1 MTIAQPQ
8 QTGDTLH
15 SELQQTGAA
24 KPRETDDVQRRDLFA
39 RLLLPWYRTS
49 HRDLPW
55 RRRAGDAYAVWISE
69 IMLQQTTVAAVIPF
83 YERWMERFP
92 TVEHLADADIEDVL
106 RHWAGLGYYARARNL
121 HKAAQMVV
129 ERHGGALPRSAEGLR
144 ALPGI
149 GRYTA
154 GAVASIAYNLREP
167 LVDANVARVLS
178 RVFGF
183 TEDMRSSAA
192 AQERLWTLAADLVP
206 EGDASYFNQAMM
218 ELGALVCS
226 AAAPR
231 CEHCPLQSLCFAFA
245 SGEPTAYPESLGA
258 KRWLDIDDAAV
269 AVTDRRGR
277 LLIVQRPL
285 SAPLWGGLWE
295 LPRVTRQADET
306 IDEAAQ
312 RAIGSAGI
320 SGVPLSPFGQVKHVV
335 ANRRV
340 TLHGFR
346 GHIENVVETGASAA
360 WIGDALGKGASV
372 AWIEP
377 AQAADFPMAT
387 PQTKLIAL
395 WNQDNGQGRLEI

>member
-1 MTIAQPQ
+1 MTIAP
-8 QTGDTLH
+8 
-15 SELQQTGAA
+15 S
-24 KPRETDDVQRRDLFA
+24 RETGDVQRRDLFA
-39 RLLLPWYRTS
+39 RLLLPWYRTA

-55 RRRAGDAYAVWISE
+55 RRRAGDPYAVWISE

-92 TVEHLADADIEDVL
+92 TVELLAAAEIDDVL

-129 ERHGGALPRSAEGLR
+129 ERHGGVLPRSAEELR

-154 GAVASIAYNLREP
+154 GAVSSIAYNRREP

-178 RVFGF
+178 RVFGYA
-183 TEDMRSSAA
+183 EDMRSSSA
-192 AQERLWTLAADLVP
+192 AQERLWNLAADLVP
-206 EGDASYFNQAMM
+206 EGDASDFNQAMM

-226 AAAPR
+226 SAAPR
-231 CEHCPLQSLCFAFA
+231 CEHCPLQSICFAYA
-245 SGEPTAYPESLGA
+245 SGEPAAYPESVGA

-269 AVTDRRGR
+269 AVMDRRGR

-285 SAPLWGGLWE
+285 TSPLWGGLWE

-306 IDEAAQ
+306 IDEAAA
-312 RAIGSAGI
+312 RAAGAG
-320 SGVPLSPFGQVKHVV
+320 GVAGVALTPFGQVKHVV

-346 GHIENVVETGASAA
+346 GRIDAA
-360 WIGDALGKGASV
+360 GKPEKDVAL

-387 PQTKLIAL
+387 PQTKLLAL